1 MKIAVIGTHG
11 VGKSSLVG
19 EFARKRPEYSVI
31 PEMARDMIAERHGD
45 IGSWFDFQIEL
56 LWRKTT
62 SEKELREN
70 KNLISDR
77 TAVDNWAYCFY
88 YKALPEKMLDVLR
101 EFAIAYSNEYYDLF
115 VYLPA
120 GDFVTAKSRN
130 EERALKIDELIRGL
144 LPNLNNVIT
153 LKGSLEERLEKLV
166 SVSIES
172 GGSRSNG

>member
-19 EFARKRPEYSVI
+19 EFVKKRPDYVLI
-31 PEMARDMIAERHGD
+31 PEMAREMLSERHGD

-62 SEKELREN
+62 SEGELKDN

-88 YKALPEKMLDVLR
+88 YKALPEKLLDVLK
-101 EFAIAYSNEYYDLF
+101 EFAVAYSNNYYDLF
-115 VYLPA
+115 IYLPA
-120 GDFVTAKSRN
+120 DDFASVKSGN
-130 EERALKIDELIRGL
+130 DERAMRIDEIVRTL
-144 LPNLNNVIT
+144 LPNLENVVT
-153 LKGSLEERLEKLV
+153 LKGSLEERLDKLL
-166 SVSIES
+166 IECS
-172 GGSRSNG
+172 KNDQVETYG